1 MWVRRNGCICYIILT
16 VEIKLVFSIDW
27 RTLRAMGKDFLS
39 YSAVALLGL
48 VYIGQAVAESEVVV
62 PPVEKLDTSMASY
75 DFNWRSTKFSM
86 QHDDI
91 QYGFRLNRGE
101 LTIKDDES
109 SWKTTFDL
117 PDQQIKVEIGF

>member
-1 MWVRRNGCICYIILT
+1 
-16 VEIKLVFSIDW
+16 
-27 RTLRAMGKDFLS
+27 MGKDFLS

-75 DFNWRSTKFSM
+75 DFNWRSTKFSR